1 MALSV
6 GTLFGYITP
15 DARKAGPMVVHVD
28 RLKKYQRHSYVNW
41 LTEGKTGKDRVST
54 VGEASKSGQQLS
66 SRTSSLRRQLRN
78 LKRRPPLTRKHRKDH
93 VGHQGD
99 WPGQLTISWTK
110 TLFTLYLASDILGTL
125 I

>member
-1 MALSV
+1 VALSV

-54 VGEASKSGQQLS
+54 VGEASKSGQPTKQQNFKPTPAAKEFEKVPAIDEKAQERPRWTPRRLAWTVDYQL
-66 SRTSSLRRQLRN
+66 
-78 LKRRPPLTRKHRKDH
+78 D
-93 VGHQGD
+93 
-99 WPGQLTISWTK
+99 
-110 TLFTLYLASDILGTL
+110 
-125 I
+125 